1 MPLED
6 SCKKYQGCL
15 VFVMPVEGFGWCQTG
30 SGAPPN
36 QPGDWM
42 EPPAPFHTRIVEFHD
57 FQGGIKAGVGTV
69 EEKGHPSDGRW
80 VAFCLRDRGE
90 DMYDLTVRPGK
101 YNVSIGGKKP
111 TITIDPE
118 HLPMP
123 EWMQFEG
130 VEVLSGLGYIVDS
143 ETSLEEIFRRLK
155 QAKVVP

>member
-6 SCKKYQGCL
+6 SCAKYQGSF
-15 VFVMPVEGFGWCQTG
+15 VFVLPVEGFGWCRTG
-30 SGAPPN
+30 AGAPPD

-42 EPPAPFHTRIVEFHD
+42 EPPAPFHARVVELHY
-57 FQGGIKAGVGTV
+57 FQGKIKAGVGTV
-69 EEKGHPSDGRW
+69 EQRGHPLQDKW

-90 DMYDLTVRPGK
+90 DMYDLTGRPGK
-101 YNVSIGGKKP
+101 YNVRIGDGKP

-123 EWMQFEG
+123 EWMRFWGE
-130 VEVLSGLGYIVDS
+130 EVLSGLGYIVDS

-155 QAKVVP
+155 SDGKQ